1 MIKFSETAVYNFS
14 GAMRGLRNPK
24 NSWDKSDSYFD
35 PAVGE
40 YILGKKDIELGQK
53 MILGGTDESKFLR
66 QIFVSTDIEAPLY
79 WWKEADTYKIGT
91 VSNSCS
97 TMHKLPTTEITKD
110 NFSFDNDL
118 PSDDEFSFIRDNII
132 SDCERLRQHYL
143 KTKDKKYWRAL
154 IQLLPCSWNQKRTIT
169 LNYQVLRAMYFARK
183 HHKLIE
189 WREFCDWIETL
200 PYAKELICFNKEKNN
215 E

>member
-66 QIFVSTDIEAPLY
+66 QIFVSTDIE
-79 WWKEADTYKIGT
+79 EIG
-91 VSNSCS
+91 
-97 TMHKLPTTEITKD
+97 
-110 NFSFDNDL
+110 
-118 PSDDEFSFIRDNII
+118 
-132 SDCERLRQHYL
+132 
-143 KTKDKKYWRAL
+143 RAH
-154 IQLLPCSWNQKRTIT
+154 
-169 LNYQVLRAMYFARK
+169 V
-183 HHKLIE
+183 
-189 WREFCDWIETL
+189 
-200 PYAKELICFNKEKNN
+200 
-215 E
+215 